1 MLLMKRNLSN
11 SSDPKK
17 RLRGKS
23 HPLRR
28 IAIVSLCLALL
39 GVGIN
44 LLADKAW
51 LASAQKISAGG
62 EGLWQEI
69 DEKTISVQGD
79 RATIPNVYRTFRLDQ
94 KQLASLL
101 AGAPKEFSQAAAV
114 ATVIITIPLPDGRL
128 AKFHIQESPIMEPE
142 LAAEFP
148 QVKTYRGQ
156 GIDDPTATTRFDWTP
171 DGFHAIVLSS
181 GNTFYVDP
189 YSKGDTANYISYYKR
204 DLQKQGQSFQCFFD
218 EANKDLPLAP
228 PSRAIPYVA
237 NAGTLRTYRLA
248 LAATVEYTTAA
259 GGTVAGAMSR
269 MTTTM
274 NRVNGIY
281 ERDLSIRM
289 VMVANNANLIFT
301 AEPDG
306 YTNNNGFSM
315 LSQNQ
320 TKCDTVIGNANYD
333 IGHVF
338 STGGGGVAQ
347 LNVPCVTNN
356 KARGVTGLSNPV
368 GDAFAVDYVAHE
380 MGHQFGAR
388 HTFNGTQGS
397 CSGNGGSSTAYEPGS
412 GTTIMAYAGICNF
425 QDLALHSDDHF
436 HVKSL
441 EEIVAFITTGNG
453 TCAAQSAIGNAQ
465 PTVNAGADFT
475 IPIGTPFTLT
485 ATGSDVNGDALTFC
499 WEEYDLGPSS
509 PPDNDA
515 DGFARPIFR
524 SYSPTSSPS
533 RIFPSLTYILNN
545 ANSPPSSY
553 SCANGAGT
561 CTTGEVLP
569 SITRTMSFQ
578 VTARDNR
585 AGGGGINTDTA
596 LVSVTATSGPFV
608 ITQPDTAV
616 SWTGGSSQ
624 TVTWDVANTTAGPV
638 NCANVK
644 ISLSTDGGNT
654 FPIVV
659 LASTPNDG
667 SQTITTPQVTTTQ
680 ARIKVEAVGNIFF
693 DISNANFT
701 INATC
706 SFSATPSTQFFTAA
720 GGTGSVVVT
729 TPASCTWAATSNA
742 SWIVLTS
749 AGTGSGNDPVTFE
762 VRENFSGATR
772 QGTLTVAGQDVTI
785 IQNAIGSNCSYTI
798 APGFASFAAGSSTG
812 NITVTTTAGCSWQA
826 TSDSPW
832 ITITSGSTGVGNGTV
847 NYSVAA
853 NATGKG
859 RKGSIHVAGKSFPIK
874 QGG

>member
-1 MLLMKRNLSN
+1 MKRDLSN

-17 RLRGKS
+17 QLRS
-23 HPLRR
+23 TRHPLRR
-28 IAIVSLCLALL
+28 IFVVSVCLVLL
-39 GVGIN
+39 TLGIN
-44 LLADKAW
+44 LLADKSW

-79 RATIPNVYRTFRLDQ
+79 RLTVPNVYRTFRLDQ
-94 KQLASLL
+94 KQLATLL
-101 AGAPKEFSQAAAV
+101 AGAPKEFSQTAAV
-114 ATVIITIPLPDGRL
+114 AKAIITVPLPDGRL
-128 AKFHIQESPIMEPE
+128 AKFYIEESPIMEPG
-142 LAAEFP
+142 LAAQFP
-148 QVKTYRGQ
+148 QIKTYRGQ
-156 GIDDPTATTRFDWTP
+156 GIDDPTATTRLDWTP

-181 GNTFYVDP
+181 SNTVYVDP

-204 DLQKQGQSFQCFFD
+204 DLRRQDQGFQCFFD
-218 EANKDLPLAP
+218 EANKDLPPAP
-228 PSRAIPYVA
+228 PSNAIPYVA

-248 LAATVEYTTAA
+248 LAANVEYTAAA

-289 VMVANNANLIFT
+289 VMVANNANLVFT

-306 YTNNNGFSM
+306 YTNSNGFTM

-320 TKCDTVIGNANYD
+320 TKCDTVIGTANYD

-338 STGGGGVAQ
+338 STGGGGVAN
-347 LNVPCVTNN
+347 LNVPCVSGN

-368 GDAFAVDYVAHE
+368 GDGFDVDYVAHE

-397 CSGNGGSSTAYEPGS
+397 CSGNGGTSTAYEPGS

-425 QDLALHSDDHF
+425 QDLQLHSNDHF

-441 EEIVAFITTGNG
+441 EEIVAFITTGSG
-453 TCAAQSAIGNAQ
+453 TCAAQSATGNSQ

-475 IPIGTPFTLT
+475 IPKGTPFTLT
-485 ATGSDVNGDALTFC
+485 ATGSDVNGDALTYC

-515 DGFARPIFR
+515 DGFARPLFR
-524 SYSPTSSPS
+524 AYSPTSSPS
-533 RIFPSLTYILNN
+533 RTFPSLTYILNN
-545 ANSPPSSY
+545 ANSPPATY
-553 SCANGAGT
+553 ACANSAGT

-585 AGGGGINTDTA
+585 AGGGGISTDTA
-596 LVSVTATSGPFV
+596 LVNVTATSGPFL

-616 SWTGGSSQ
+616 TWDGGSSQ
-624 TVTWDVANTTAGPV
+624 SVTWDVANTTAGPV

-680 ARIKVEAVGNIFF
+680 ARIKVEAAGNIFF
-693 DISNANFT
+693 DISSANFT

-720 GGTGSVVVT
+720 GGAGSVSVT
-729 TPASCTWAATSNA
+729 TTASCTWSATSNA

-749 AGTGSGNDPVTFE
+749 SGTGSGNDPVTFE
-762 VRENFSGATR
+762 VRENFSGVTR
-772 QGTLTVAGQDVTI
+772 QGTLTVAGQDITI
-785 IQNAIGSNCSYTI
+785 IQNAVGSNCSYAI
-798 APGFASFAAGSSTG
+798 APGFANFAAGSATG
-812 NITVTTTAGCSWQA
+812 NIAVTTTASCSWQA
-826 TSDSPW
+826 TSDSSW

-853 NATGKG
+853 NATGKS

-874 QGG
+874 QSG

>member
-1 MLLMKRNLSN
+1 MKRDIPN
-11 SSDPKK
+11 SPDLKK
-17 RLRGKS
+17 HPRGKRR
-23 HPLRR
+23 PLWR
-28 IAIVSLCLALL
+28 IATVAVSLALI
-39 GVGIN
+39 GAGIN
-44 LLADKAW
+44 LLADRAW
-51 LASAQKISAGG
+51 PASAQKISAGG

-69 DEKTISVQGD
+69 DEKSISVQGE
-79 RATIPNVYRTFRLDQ
+79 RVTVPNVYRTFHLDQ
-94 KQLASLL
+94 KQLALIL
-101 AGAPKEFSQAAAV
+101 AGAPKEFSQAAAAKV
-114 ATVIITIPLPDGRL
+114 TITIPMPDGGL
-128 AKFHIQESPIMEPE
+128 ARFYIEESPIMEPE
-142 LAAEFP
+142 LAAQFP
-148 QVKTYRGQ
+148 QIKTYKCQ
-156 GIDDPTATTRFDWTP
+156 GIDDQTATARVDWTP
-171 DGFHAIVLSS
+171 DGFHAMILSAE
-181 GNTFYVDP
+181 NTVYVDP

-204 DLQKQGQSFQCFFD
+204 DYGKQGQGFQCFFD
-218 EANKDLPLAP
+218 EANKDLPPAP
-228 PSRAIPYVA
+228 TGQQVPYVA

-248 LAATVEYTTAA
+248 LAATVEYTAAA
-259 GGTVAGAMSR
+259 GGTVPAAMSR

-301 AEPDG
+301 VEDDG
-306 YTNNNGFSM
+306 YSNTNGFAM

-320 TKCDTVIGNANYD
+320 TKCDTVIGSSNYD

-338 STGGGGVAQ
+338 STGGGGVAS
-347 LNVPCVTNN
+347 LNVPCVAGS

-368 GDAFAVDYVAHE
+368 GDGFDVDYVAHE

-425 QDLALHSDDHF
+425 QDLQLHSNDHF

-441 EEIVAFITTGNG
+441 EEMVAFMTATGN
-453 TCAAQSAIGNAQ
+453 CAAQSSTGNTQ
-465 PTVNAGADFT
+465 PTVNAGSDFT
-475 IPIGTPFTLT
+475 IPKGTPFTLT

-545 ANSPPSSY
+545 ANAPPSSF
-553 SCANGAGT
+553 SCGNGAGT

-569 SITRTMSFQ
+569 SITRTMNFQ

-585 AGGGGINTDTA
+585 AGGGGISTDTA
-596 LVSVTATSGPFV
+596 VVNVTATSGPFV

-616 SWTGGSSQ
+616 TWTGGSSQ

-667 SQTITTPQVTTTQ
+667 SQTITVPQATTTQ

-706 SFSATPSTQFFTAA
+706 SFSATPTTQFFTAS
-720 GGTGSVVVT
+720 GGSGSVVVST
-729 TPASCTWAATSNA
+729 QASCPWSAASNA
-742 SWIVLTS
+742 SWVVLTS
-749 AGTGSGNDPVTFE
+749 SGSGSGNAPVTFE
-762 VRENFSGATR
+762 VRENFSATTR
-772 QGTLTVAGQDVTI
+772 QGTITAAGQEITI
-785 IQNAIGSNCSYTI
+785 IQNAFGSNCSYAI
-798 APGFASFAAGSSTG
+798 APGSAAFSTG
-812 NITVTTTAGCSWQA
+812 GGTGSITVTTSAGCSWQA
-826 TSDSPW
+826 ASDSSW
-832 ITITSGSTGVGNGTV
+832 ITITSGPTGIGGGTV

-853 NATGKG
+853 NAVGKG
-859 RKGSIHVAGKSFPIK
+859 RKGNITVGGKSFPIK
-874 QGG
+874 QSG

>member
-1 MLLMKRNLSN
+1 MKQDLSN

-17 RLRGKS
+17 QLRGKG
-23 HPLRR
+23 HPLWR
-28 IAIVSLCLALL
+28 IAIVSISVALL
-39 GVGIN
+39 GAGVN

-69 DEKTISVQGD
+69 DERIISVQGE
-79 RATIPNVYRTFRLDQ
+79 RVTIPNSYRTFHLDQ

-101 AGAPKEFSQAAAV
+101 AGAPKEFSPVAAIAKV
-114 ATVIITIPLPDGRL
+114 VITIPMPDGRI
-128 AKFHIQESPIMEPE
+128 AKFHIEESPIMEPE
-142 LAAEFP
+142 LAAQFP
-148 QVKTYRGQ
+148 QIKTYKGQ
-156 GIDDPTATTRFDWTP
+156 GIDDPTATARLDWTP
-171 DGFHAIVLSS
+171 DGFHALVLSES
-181 GNTFYVDP
+181 NTVYVDP

-204 DLQKQGQSFQCFFD
+204 DFRREDKSFQCFFD
-218 EANKDLPLAP
+218 EANKDLLAQ
-228 PSRAIPYVA
+228 PSRAVPYVA

-248 LAATVEYTTAA
+248 LAATVEYTAAA
-259 GGTVAGAMSR
+259 GGTVPAAMSR

-289 VMVANNANLIFT
+289 VMVANNASIVFT
-301 AEPDG
+301 AEPDN
-306 YTNNNGFSM
+306 YTNNNGFAM
-315 LSQNQ
+315 LSENQ
-320 TKCDTVIGNANYD
+320 TKLDAVIGNTNYD

-338 STGGGGVAQ
+338 STGGGGVAS
-347 LNVPCVTNN
+347 LFVPCASGS

-368 GDAFAVDYVAHE
+368 GDVFAVDYVAHE

-412 GTTIMAYAGICNF
+412 GTTIMAYAGICSIQNV
-425 QDLALHSDDHF
+425 QLNSNDHF

-441 EEIVAFITTGNG
+441 EEIVSFMTTTGN
-453 TCAAQSAIGNAQ
+453 CAAQSATGNTQ
-465 PTVNAGADFT
+465 PTVNAGSDFT
-475 IPIGTPFTLT
+475 IPKGTPFTLT

-499 WEEYDLGPSS
+499 WEEYDLGPQS

-524 SYSPTSSPS
+524 SYSPTSALS
-533 RIFPSLTYILNN
+533 RTFPSLTYILNN
-545 ANSPPSSY
+545 GNAPPATYQCGTTGGGSPIN
-553 SCANGAGT
+553 CI
-561 CTTGEVLP
+561 TGEVLP

-585 AGGGGINTDTA
+585 AGGGGVNTDTT
-596 LVSVTATSGPFV
+596 VINVTATSGPFI

-616 SWTGGSSQ
+616 TWNGSSSQ

-654 FPIVV
+654 FPTVI

-667 SQTITTPQVTTTQ
+667 SQTITVPQTSTTQ

-706 SFSATPSTQFFTAA
+706 SFSATPTTQFFPAR
-720 GGTGSVVVT
+720 GGTGSITVST
-729 TPASCTWAATSNA
+729 QASCPWSAASNA

-749 AGTGSGNDPVTFE
+749 SGSGSGNDPVTFE
-762 VRENFSGATR
+762 VRENFTGATR
-772 QGTLTVAGQDVTI
+772 QGTLTVAGQEITV
-785 IQNAIGSNCSYTI
+785 IQNASSSNCSYTI
-798 APGFASFAAGSSTG
+798 APGFANFSAFGGTG
-812 NITVTTTAGCSWQA
+812 NITVTTNAGCSWLA

-832 ITITSGSTGVGNGTV
+832 ITITSGSPGIGGGTL

-853 NATGKG
+853 NVSGKG
-859 RKGSIHVAGKSFPIK
+859 RKGVITVAGKSFPIK
-874 QGG
+874 QTG